1 MSTKLTAVRKA
12 LLTNRKSQD
21 FFFAFNF
28 IFAEIKFTIVDIF
41 ERIKHNRG
49 PIGQHSKE
57 SHGYFSFPKLEG
69 ELGAHMTFRGK
80 PVLVWSLN
88 NYLGLGNDPEIRKV
102 DAEAAATWGMAYPM
116 GARMMSGQTK
126 YHEQLEQ
133 ELASF
138 MQKDDAFLLNYG
150 YQGCMSAIE
159 ALVSRNDVVVYDSE
173 CHACMIDGVRLHQ
186 GKRFVFQHND
196 MESLEKMLK
205 MAKKLTEKTGGGIL
219 VMTEG
224 VFGMAGDQGML
235 KEIVSFKKEYGF
247 RLFVDDAH
255 GFGSI
260 GNMGRGAGDAQG
272 VQKDIDVYFGTFA
285 KAMATVGA
293 FVASDQHVI
302 EFLRYNMRSQTFAK
316 ALPMPIVI
324 GALKRLDMI
333 RTRPEL
339 QENLWNIA
347 RALQGGLKEA
357 GFDIGK
363 TNSVVTPV
371 FLKGTLGEATN
382 VTLTLREQYGIFCS
396 IVVYPVVPKD
406 VIMLRLIPTTVHT
419 LEDVRYTIECF
430 TKVREKLEAGEMAG
444 ERIASWA

>member
-1 MSTKLTAVRKA
+1 M
-12 LLTNRKSQD
+12 
-21 FFFAFNF
+21 
-28 IFAEIKFTIVDIF
+28 DIF
-41 ERIKHNRG
+41 EKIKNNRG
-49 PIGQHSKE
+49 PLGQHSKE
-57 SHGYFSFPKLEG
+57 SHGYFTFPKLEG
-69 ELGAHMTFRGK
+69 EIGAHMTFRGK
-80 PVLVWSLN
+80 PVLTWSLN
-88 NYLGLGNDPEIRKV
+88 NYLGLANHPDVRKA
-102 DAEAAATWGMAYPM
+102 DAEAAAQWGMAYPM

-133 ELASF
+133 ELAEF
-138 MQKDDAFLLNYG
+138 MHKEDAFLLNFG

-159 ALVSRNDVVVYDSE
+159 ALVGRHDVIVYDSE
-173 CHACMIDGVRLHQ
+173 SHACMVDGVRLHQ

-196 MESLEKMLK
+196 MESFEKMLNQ
-205 MAKKLTEKTGGGIL
+205 AKRVTDQTGGGIL

-224 VFGMAGDQGML
+224 VFGMAGDQGKL
-235 KEIVSFKKEYGF
+235 KEIVEFKKVIPF

-260 GNMGRGAGDAQG
+260 GKDGRGAGEFQG
-272 VQKDIDVYFGTFA
+272 VQDQIDVYFGTFA

-293 FVASDQHVI
+293 FVASEEHVI
-302 EFLRYNMRSQTFAK
+302 EFLRYNMRSQIFAK

-333 RTRPEL
+333 RTMPEL
-339 QENLWNIA
+339 QDNLWNIA
-347 RALQGGLKEA
+347 RALQSGLREA
-357 GFDIGK
+357 GFDIGH

-371 FLKGTLGEATN
+371 FLKGSLGEATN
-382 VTLTLREQYGIFCS
+382 VTVELRETYGIFCS

-430 TKVREKLEAGEMAG
+430 SKVREKLAAGEYKA
-444 ERIASWA
+444 EKIASWG

>member
-1 MSTKLTAVRKA
+1 M
-12 LLTNRKSQD
+12 
-21 FFFAFNF
+21 
-28 IFAEIKFTIVDIF
+28 DIF
-41 ERIKHNRG
+41 EKIKNNRG
-49 PIGQHSKE
+49 PLGQHSKE
-57 SHGYFSFPKLEG
+57 SHGYFTFPKLEG
-69 ELGAHMTFRGK
+69 EIGAHMTFRGK
-80 PVLVWSLN
+80 PVLTWSLN
-88 NYLGLGNDPEIRKV
+88 NYLGLANHPDVRKA
-102 DAEAAATWGMAYPM
+102 DAEAAAQWGMAYPM

-133 ELASF
+133 ELAEF
-138 MQKDDAFLLNYG
+138 MHKEDAFLLNFG

-159 ALVSRNDVVVYDSE
+159 ALVGRHDVIVYDSE
-173 CHACMIDGVRLHQ
+173 SHACMVDGVRLHQ

-196 MESLEKMLK
+196 MESFEKMLNQ
-205 MAKKLTEKTGGGIL
+205 AKRLTDQTGGGIL

-224 VFGMAGDQGML
+224 VFGMAGDQGKL
-235 KEIVSFKKEYGF
+235 KEIAEFKKVIPF

-260 GNMGRGAGDAQG
+260 GKDGRGAGDFQG
-272 VQKDIDVYFGTFA
+272 VQDQIDVYFGTFA

-293 FVASDQHVI
+293 FVASEEHVI

-316 ALPMPIVI
+316 ALPLPIVI

-333 RTRPEL
+333 RTMPEL
-339 QENLWNIA
+339 QDNLWNIA
-347 RALQGGLKEA
+347 RALQSGLRDA
-357 GFDIGK
+357 GFDIGH

-382 VTLTLREQYGIFCS
+382 VTVELRETYGIFCS

-419 LEDVRYTIECF
+419 LGDVRFTIECF
-430 TKVREKLEAGEMAG
+430 SKVREKLEAGEYKA
-444 ERIASWA
+444 EKIASWG

>member
-1 MSTKLTAVRKA
+1 
-12 LLTNRKSQD
+12 
-21 FFFAFNF
+21 
-28 IFAEIKFTIVDIF
+28 VDIF
-41 ERIKHNRG
+41 EKIKKNRG
-49 PIGQHSKE
+49 PLGQHSKE
-57 SHGYFSFPKLEG
+57 SHGYFTFPKLEG
-69 ELGAHMTFRGK
+69 EIHAHMTFRGK
-80 PVLVWSLN
+80 PVLTWSLN
-88 NYLGLGNDPEIRKV
+88 NYLGLANHPDVRKA
-102 DAEAAATWGMAYPM
+102 DADAAAQWGLAYPM

-133 ELASF
+133 ELAEF
-138 MQKDDAFLLNYG
+138 MHKEDAFLLNFG

-159 ALVSRNDVVVYDSE
+159 ALVGRHDVIVYDSE
-173 CHACMIDGVRLHQ
+173 SHACMVDGVRLHQ

-196 MESLEKMLK
+196 MESFEKMLHQ
-205 MAKKLTEKTGGGIL
+205 AKRVTDQTGGGIL

-224 VFGMAGDQGML
+224 VFGMAGDQGKL
-235 KEIVSFKKEYGF
+235 KEIAEFKKVIPF

-260 GNMGRGAGDAQG
+260 GKDGRGAGDFQG
-272 VQKDIDVYFGTFA
+272 VQDQIDVYFGTFA

-293 FVASDQHVI
+293 FVASEEHVI

-333 RTRPEL
+333 RTMPEL
-339 QENLWNIA
+339 QDNLWNIA
-347 RALQGGLKEA
+347 RSLQSGLKKA
-357 GFDIGK
+357 GFDIGH

-371 FLKGTLGEATN
+371 FLKGSLGEATN
-382 VTLTLREQYGIFCS
+382 VTLDLRETYGIFCS

-430 TKVREKLEAGEMAG
+430 SKVREKLEAGEYKA
-444 ERIASWA
+444 EKIASWG